1 VKGGE
6 WAEKPITINENEK
19 QDPFSFRV
27 LDPDVHIV

>member
-1 VKGGE
+1 VANGQKT
-6 WAEKPITINENEK
+6 ITINENEK